1 MAKAIDAVTKKEMGW
16 LKASKSFG
24 VPATTLRRRI
34 KNQMGANK
42 GYLGGRKTTFTPEVE
57 EEILEH
63 IKRLEEMFF
72 GITRRDLRKLAYDVA
87 ERNGIAHNFSS
98 KEQLAGWDWV
108 KGFQSRHPT
117 ISLRIPEAT
126 SAARPRGFNKV
137 VVSKH
142 FENLSL
148 MNLDYPLF
156 RQRTPKYL
164 QQKGESNYVP
174 PALIFPRKRLK
185 NELMDNSPPGSVA
198 FAQEKGWMTGPVF
211 LQWLDHFVKY
221 VKPSPEDKILLILD
235 GHGSH
240 KSLEVLEFTKKHGII
255 LFCLPPHTTH
265 RLQPLDVT
273 FYSSLT
279 NYYNIELEKW
289 LKNHPGRVVTHFQV
303 ASILKKAYAQATTI
317 STAENG
323 FYQTGIIPLNPD
335 IIPDWMYVAAEPTN
349 IETEKVVLSNTESD
363 NLSSQPC
370 SSNMAD
376 DSGNLNPE
384 KNTLNVQERS
394 SRGSSSL
401 NVSVEEIYPLPKAP
415 VETQNRTQRRKG
427 KSGIINATPE
437 IVEAKRLHAE
447 KEAKSLR
454 TAGKKA
460 SKNLKNVF
468 EPNESDNSEDDPY
481 ETDDE
486 YGDTVCIYCN
496 ELLCWSLIEDKAIYL

>member
-1 MAKAIDAVTKKEMGW
+1 MDKYKFEPSRIWNVDESGLSTVPSKNSKIFATK
-16 LKASKSFG
+16 
-24 VPATTLRRRI
+24 
-34 KNQMGANK
+34 
-42 GYLGGRKTTFTPEVE
+42 GRKQVGVLTS
-57 EEILEH
+57 
-63 IKRLEEMFF
+63 
-72 GITRRDLRKLAYDVA
+72 A
-87 ERNGIAHNFSS
+87 ERGQH
-98 KEQLAGWDWV
+98 V
-108 KGFQSRHPT
+108 T
-117 ISLRIPEAT
+117 
-126 SAARPRGFNKV
+126 V
-137 VVSKH
+137 VCA
-142 FENLSL
+142 
-148 MNLDYPLF
+148 MNVI
-156 RQRTPKYL
+156 
-164 QQKGESNYVP
+164 GSYVP

-303 ASILKKAYAQATTI
+303 ASILKKAYAQAATI

-335 IIPDWMYVAAEPTN
+335 IIPDWMYAAAEPTN

-496 ELLCWSLIEDKAIYL
+496 ELFSHSRPKEVWLQCQKCLQWCHIDCAGVSSKTKRFTCDLCK